1 MKRSSA
7 VALVAGILLLGL
19 LLMGCGLVTA
29 SVRLLSDPT
38 PTRVAAAPQLSLR
51 TPTPAA
57 LPEVRPEATVVAQV
71 QPAAPAPAP
80 ITIAPGADTETEIY
94 TEVYR
99 RVSPSVVRIDNLTA
113 VSSPRGSDTALP
125 ESQGSGWV
133 WDANG
138 HIVTNHHVVEGAD
151 RLMVT
156 LADGVE
162 VPADLIGSDID
173 SDLAVIRVD
182 PGLVQLVPVA
192 RGSLDEVQVGQRAI
206 AIGNPFGF
214 DNSMTTG
221 IVSALGRSIEAQS
234 GYSIPLAIQTDAA
247 INPGNS
253 GGPLLNERGQ
263 VIGVNFLIRSAVA
276 SSSGVGFAIPINIVE
291 RVVPSIIETGA
302 YEHSW
307 LGVSGRTYSPA
318 WAEALGFP
326 VEVRGAYI
334 MSVRQDG
341 PARRAGLR
349 GATTDTNIPLAA
361 DMSGIVYLQRGGDLV
376 TAIDG
381 QPVRTFDDILIYLE
395 SYKSPGDEVVLTVLR
410 ANQGERDLT
419 VPLGRRPASGQ

>member
-1 MKRSSA
+1 M
-7 VALVAGILLLGL
+7 
-19 LLMGCGLVTA
+19 
-29 SVRLLSDPT
+29 
-38 PTRVAAAPQLSLR
+38 
-51 TPTPAA
+51 
-57 LPEVRPEATVVAQV
+57 
-71 QPAAPAPAP
+71 
-80 ITIAPGADTETEIY
+80 
-94 TEVYR
+94 
-99 RVSPSVVRIDNLTA
+99 
-113 VSSPRGSDTALP
+113 
-125 ESQGSGWV
+125 
-133 WDANG
+133 
-138 HIVTNHHVVEGAD
+138 
-151 RLMVT
+151 
-156 LADGVE
+156 
-162 VPADLIGSDID
+162 
-173 SDLAVIRVD
+173 
-182 PGLVQLVPVA
+182 
-192 RGSLDEVQVGQRAI
+192 
-206 AIGNPFGF
+206 
-214 DNSMTTG
+214 
-221 IVSALGRSIEAQS
+221 
-234 GYSIPLAIQTDAA
+234 
-247 INPGNS
+247 
-253 GGPLLNERGQ
+253 
-263 VIGVNFLIRSAVA
+263 
-276 SSSGVGFAIPINIVE
+276 
-291 RVVPSIIETGA
+291 PSIIETGA